1 MTFLVLVEG
10 DASGW
15 RVDREAL
22 TAAIRARW
30 ASVEVDSTHHS
41 EVQSFRW
48 EFETEN
54 GPGEVYLHEDGT
66 CLYMD
71 VWQDEAVGLAIAFRE
86 LAPADLDLV
95 FCDDGYTFDVKL
107 RAGATKAGL
116 AELVNVAT

>member
-10 DASGW
+10 DAGGW

-22 TAAIRARW
+22 SEAICARW
-30 ASVEVDSTHHS
+30 AAVEIDSTHHS

-54 GPGEVYLHEDGT
+54 GPGEAYLHKDGT

-86 LAPADLDLV
+86 LPLQTLTWCSVMMATPSMSSCAP
-95 FCDDGYTFDVKL
+95 GL
-107 RAGATKAGL
+107 RRQGWPS
-116 AELVNVAT
+116 